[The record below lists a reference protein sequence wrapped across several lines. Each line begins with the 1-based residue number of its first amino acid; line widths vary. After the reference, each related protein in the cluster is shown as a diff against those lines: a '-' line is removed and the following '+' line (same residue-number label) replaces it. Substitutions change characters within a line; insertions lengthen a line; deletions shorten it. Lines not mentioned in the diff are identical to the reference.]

1 METVQEY
8 IETLALLGAEAFLA
22 KYSTPAML
30 YQEKHE
36 SKGFATGHTRLVDYQ
51 AGSGIVQ
58 SYQELR
64 NYRVLLPNSTGT
76 GKVPTKFLVGRS
88 EDREFNID
96 HSTVSKRHAFILLDP
111 DKNTYQLGDAGST
124 NGTLLDG
131 RTVKAGEPVP
141 LKDGDNI
148 SFGDCDFLFFSPQ
161 GFVDLV
167 KRLKA
172 QE

>member
-8 IETLALLGAEAFLA
+8 IETLAQLGTKAFLA
-22 KYSTPAML
+22 KYSTPVIL
-30 YQEKHE
+30 YQEKHD
-36 SKGFATGHTRLVDYQ
+36 SKGFATGHTRMVDYQ
-51 AGSGIVQ
+51 SGTGILQ
-58 SYQELR
+58 NDQELR
-64 NYRVLLPNSTGT
+64 KYRVLLPKCPDT
-76 GKVPTKFLVGRS
+76 GKIPNKFLVGRS

-96 HSTVSKRHAFILLDP
+96 HSTVSKRHAFILLIP

-131 RTVKAGEPVP
+131 QAVKTGEPVA

-161 GFVDLV
+161 GFVDLM
-167 KRLKA
+167 KRL
-172 QE
+172 